1 MARSGERSR
10 AAICLALVVGAL
22 TGLHSEAARA
32 AYEGTPDASIFSDHF
47 SALEEHEKLL
57 NATPAAP
64 VTPPPVS
71 SIVERERR
79 AALPLLP
86 DIHETKGMTLTLLA
100 LRSDCPRCLPG
111 PAAESTGLPVGLFEG
126 AWRRAM
132 EEGWRAG
139 YDEMR
144 TATAR
149 AKPLRVKSE
158 TARSAYYLRYIRRI
172 VHGWQVAVVR
182 TLRAE
187 NRITEAESLRYL
199 AVLKRTLPP
208 PGAAPHAP
216 QRIRTGWVSDGEMAA
231 LDKRYTP
238 RAEVK
243 RLADEDAARIE
254 ARFRQPTQ
262 SAQKEKTAVEGKDD
276 VIPFARLATGY
287 AHNMLIGE
295 GFSFLP
301 EGARLWSKTGG
312 DWTLEGEKRRVLI
325 SGGAAWTY
333 DEKTKLGATMTWA
346 RSWRDGTNKNWQGE
360 SFFVSPFLSHALDEH
375 LRLRL
380 FGGLGQR
387 NDRVT
392 TPSYEVAYTGQS
404 FHSGAGLEGGWHF
417 GRLDFKPSGEV
428 SLSRIALSSDLAR
441 NETRSRGRATCRAGF
456 IYDAEEEGAFSKVE
470 PFVNFVAN
478 WTFDRTEREMAST
491 SPVPKNEFAG
501 EFEGGLRLKAF
512 EDFADAQLVTGID
525 GIGGAEETDYTL
537 AARLKLSF

>member
-1 MARSGERSR
+1 MARSGGRSR
-10 AAICLALVVGAL
+10 AAICLALAAGAL
-22 TGLHSEAARA
+22 IGFRTEPVRA
-32 AYEGTPDASIFSDHF
+32 AYEGVPDAAIFGDHF
-47 SALEEHEKLL
+47 SALAEHEKLL
-57 NATPAAP
+57 NAVPAAP
-64 VTPPPVS
+64 VAPPPVS
-71 SIVERERR
+71 SIVGKEGR
-79 AALPLLP
+79 AALPPLP
-86 DIHETKGMTLTLLA
+86 DIHETKGLTLELLA

-144 TATAR
+144 AAATR
-149 AKPLRVKSE
+149 AKPPGVKSE
-158 TARSAYYLRYIRRI
+158 TARRAYYLRYIRRV

-182 TLRAE
+182 TLRAQGK
-187 NRITEAESLRYL
+187 ITEDESLRYL
-199 AVLKRTLPP
+199 AVLNRTLPP

-216 QRIRTGWVSDGEMAA
+216 QRIRTGWVSDEEMVA
-231 LDKRYTP
+231 LDRRHAP
-238 RAEVK
+238 RAEVR
-243 RLADEDAARIE
+243 RLADEDAERIE

-262 SAQKEKTAVEGKDD
+262 SAQKEKAAVEGKDD

-287 AHNMLIGE
+287 AHDVLIDE

-301 EGARLWSKTGG
+301 EGAKLWSKTGG

-333 DEKTKLGATMTWA
+333 DEKTKLGATVTWA
-346 RSWRDGTNKNWQGE
+346 RSWRDGTKNWQGE
-360 SFFVSPFLSHALDEH
+360 SFFFSPFLSHSLDEH

-380 FGGLGQR
+380 FGGAGQR
-387 NDRVT
+387 YDRVT
-392 TPSYEVAYTGQS
+392 APDYEIAYAGQS

-417 GRLDFKPSGEV
+417 DRLDFKPSGEV
-428 SLSRIALSSDLAR
+428 SLSRIALSSAVAR
-441 NETRSRGRATCRAGF
+441 DEERSRGRATCRVGF
-456 IYDAEEEGAFSKVE
+456 VYDAEEEGAFSKVE

-478 WTFDRTEREMAST
+478 WTFDRVEREAASALLT
-491 SPVPKNEFAG
+491 PKNDFAG
-501 EFEGGLRLKAF
+501 EFEGGVRLKAF

-525 GIGGAEETDYTL
+525 GIGGAEDTDYTL